1 MIDEPSAETALRT
14 SSILGDIFEKKESV
28 EIGQTRVRSERAEK

>member
-14 SSILGDIFEKKESV
+14 SSILGDVFEKRESV
-28 EIGQTRVRSERAEK
+28 KIGRRRVRSERAEK